1 MSNIDE
7 NKKDIEKSKKEKSR
21 KDISKKD
28 IKKTIRGT
36 FQGIILLLLVFLL
49 LRAWLTTNSYA
60 PYDDT
65 DIQTKDSGFIAL
77 SYFGVSRIG
86 DDVTITTKRFEEHI
100 KALKENG
107 YVTITQ
113 QDILDYYLNGKKLP
127 EKALFLMFED
137 GYAGTAIFA
146 GKLMQKYNLKATMLT
161 YGDKLAI
168 KDPKFLTPKDLK
180 QLEKETY
187 WEIGTNGYRLSYI
200 NVFDKED
207 NYLGELSSYEF
218 VEVRNELNRKYN
230 HYLMD
235 YIRDEYGVPKETYQQ
250 MKNRIITDYQLLKD
264 SYTEGINYVPK
275 LHVLMHANTE
285 MYGNNQR
292 VSDVNEEMIKDMFAM
307 NFNREGFSVN
317 NEECNLYDLT
327 RMQPQAYWS
336 PNHLLMRIWDD
347 TKQDVTFEVGDKEE
361 SKQFE
366 SIKGATQ
373 FGEESITITS
383 LPSDSGLIKLKD
395 SEDYQEVQLD
405 VTVSGNVLG
414 GQGIYLRAD
423 DTLQNYVK
431 VQLINNELR
440 IIECVEGVESIIKSE
455 NLESLEDIDTSN
467 IQLFTSAKRQLKI
480 GLKDDAITVSVNGK
494 DFSPEG
500 TLQQVKPGSLL
511 LESVCDEEAYSQR
524 NLYDDVYDGVFEKL
538 VVSLSD
544 SKEILYDNQLH
555 GLNKVWSSI
564 KTEWSNILNWF
575 VENL

>member
-1 MSNIDE
+1 MKKIIR
-7 NKKDIEKSKKEKSR
+7 KKDIR
-21 KDISKKD
+21 KI
-28 IKKTIRGT
+28 IRGT
-36 FQGIILLLLVFLL
+36 LQGIIVLLLVFLL
-49 LRAWLTTNSYA
+49 LRAFLSTNVYT
-60 PYDDT
+60 PYEDT
-65 DIQTKDSGFIAL
+65 NMQTKDTGFVAL

-113 QDILDYYLNGKKLP
+113 QDILDYYLKGKKLP
-127 EKALFLMFED
+127 DKSLFLMFED

-146 GKLMQKYNLKATMLT
+146 GKVMEKYNLKATMLT

-207 NYLGELSSYEF
+207 KYLGELSSYEF
-218 VEVRNELNRKYN
+218 IKVRKELNRKYN
-230 HYLMD
+230 QYLMD

-250 MKNRIITDYQLLKD
+250 MKNRIKTDYQLLER
-264 SYTEGINYVPK
+264 SYEEGINYVPK

-285 MYGNNQR
+285 RYGNNQR
-292 VSDVNEEMIKDMFAM
+292 VSDVNEEMIKEMFSM

-317 NEECNLYDLT
+317 NQECNLYDLT

-347 TKQDVTFEVGDKEE
+347 TKQDVNFEVGDKKE

-366 SIKGATQ
+366 TIKGATQ
-373 FGEESITITS
+373 FAEESIVITS
-383 LPSDSGLIKLKD
+383 LPSDAGLIRLKN
-395 SEDYQEVQLD
+395 SENFQDVQLD

-423 DTLQNYVK
+423 EALQNYVK
-431 VQLINNELR
+431 VQIINNELR
-440 IIECVEGVESIIKSE
+440 IIECVEGTEFIMKSVD
-455 NLESLEDIDTSN
+455 LECLDDIDSSN
-467 IQLFTSAKRQLKI
+467 IQLFTTAKRQLMIKLN
-480 GLKDDAITVSVNGK
+480 GNSITVLVNGK
-494 DFSPEG
+494 DFSPAD
-500 TLQQVKPGSLL
+500 TLHQVKPGSLF
-511 LESVCDEEAYSQR
+511 LESMCNEEAYSQR
-524 NLYDDVYDGVFEKL
+524 NLYDDVYDGVFEQL
-538 VVSLSD
+538 VVATSD
-544 SKEILYDNQLH
+544 SKKILYDNQLH
-555 GLNKVWSSI
+555 GLDKVQNRI
-564 KTEWSNILNWF
+564 EKTWSNIVNWF

>member
-1 MSNIDE
+1 MKKNIR
-7 NKKDIEKSKKEKSR
+7 KKDIR
-21 KDISKKD
+21 KI
-28 IKKTIRGT
+28 IRGT
-36 FQGIILLLLVFLL
+36 LQGIIVLLLVFLL
-49 LRAWLTTNSYA
+49 LRAFLSTNVYT
-60 PYDDT
+60 PYEDT
-65 DIQTKDSGFIAL
+65 NMQTKDSGFVAL

-113 QDILDYYLNGKKLP
+113 QDILDYYLKGKKLP
-127 EKALFLMFED
+127 EKSLFLMFED

-146 GKLMQKYNLKATMLT
+146 GKVMEKYNLKATMLT

-207 NYLGELSSYEF
+207 KYLGELSSYEF
-218 VEVRNELNRKYN
+218 IKVRKELNRKYN
-230 HYLMD
+230 QYLMD

-250 MKNRIITDYQLLKD
+250 MKNRIKTDYQLLER
-264 SYTEGINYVPK
+264 SYDEGINYVPK

-285 MYGNNQR
+285 RYGNNQR
-292 VSDVNEEMIKDMFAM
+292 VSNVNEEMINEMFSM

-317 NEECNLYDLT
+317 NQECNLYDLT

-347 TKQDVTFEVGDKEE
+347 TKQDVSFEVGDKKE

-366 SIKGATQ
+366 TIKGATQ
-373 FGEESITITS
+373 FAEESIVITS
-383 LPSDSGLIKLKD
+383 LPSDAGLIRLKD
-395 SEDYQEVQLD
+395 SENYQDIQLD
-405 VTVSGNVLG
+405 VTISGNVLG

-423 DTLQNYVK
+423 EALLNYVK
-431 VQLINNELR
+431 VQIINNELR
-440 IIECVEGVESIIKSE
+440 IIECVEGTESIMKSVD
-455 NLESLEDIDTSN
+455 LECLEDIDTSN
-467 IQLFTSAKRQLKI
+467 IQLFTTAKRLLMIKLN
-480 GLKDDAITVSVNGK
+480 GNSITVLVNGK
-494 DFSPEG
+494 DFSPAD
-500 TLQQVKPGSLL
+500 TLHQVKPGSLL
-511 LESVCDEEAYSQR
+511 LESMCNEEAYSQR
-524 NLYDDVYDGVFEKL
+524 NLYDDVYDGVFEQL
-538 VVSLSD
+538 VVSTSD
-544 SKEILYDNQLH
+544 SKKIIYDNQLH
-555 GLNKVWSSI
+555 GLYKVQNRI
-564 KTEWSNILNWF
+564 EKTWSNIVNWF

>member
-1 MSNIDE
+1 MKKIIR
-7 NKKDIEKSKKEKSR
+7 KKDIR
-21 KDISKKD
+21 KI
-28 IKKTIRGT
+28 IRGT
-36 FQGIILLLLVFLL
+36 LQGIIVLLLVFLL
-49 LRAWLTTNSYA
+49 LRAFLSTNVYT
-60 PYDDT
+60 PYEDT
-65 DIQTKDSGFIAL
+65 NMQTKDTGFVAL

-113 QDILDYYLNGKKLP
+113 QDILDYYLKGKKLP
-127 EKALFLMFED
+127 DKSLFLMFED

-146 GKLMQKYNLKATMLT
+146 GKVMEKYNLKATMLT

-207 NYLGELSSYEF
+207 KYLGELSSYEF
-218 VEVRNELNRKYN
+218 IKVRKELNRKYN
-230 HYLMD
+230 QYLMD

-250 MKNRIITDYQLLKD
+250 MKNRIKTDYQLLER
-264 SYTEGINYVPK
+264 SYEEGINYVPK

-285 MYGNNQR
+285 RYGNNQR
-292 VSDVNEEMIKDMFAM
+292 VSDVNEEMIKEMFSM

-317 NEECNLYDLT
+317 NQECNLYDLT

-347 TKQDVTFEVGDKEE
+347 TKQDVNFEVGDKKE

-366 SIKGATQ
+366 TIKGATQ
-373 FGEESITITS
+373 FAEESIVITS
-383 LPSDSGLIKLKD
+383 LPSDAGLIRLKN
-395 SEDYQEVQLD
+395 SENFQDVQLD

-423 DTLQNYVK
+423 EALQNYVK
-431 VQLINNELR
+431 VQIINNELR
-440 IIECVEGVESIIKSE
+440 IIECVEGTEFIMKSVD
-455 NLESLEDIDTSN
+455 LECLDDIDSSN
-467 IQLFTSAKRQLKI
+467 IQLFTTAKRQLMIKLN
-480 GLKDDAITVSVNGK
+480 GNSITVLVNGK
-494 DFSPEG
+494 DFSPAD
-500 TLQQVKPGSLL
+500 TLHQVKPGSLF
-511 LESVCDEEAYSQR
+511 LESMCNEEAYSQR
-524 NLYDDVYDGVFEKL
+524 NLYDDVYDGVFEQL
-538 VVSLSD
+538 VVATSD
-544 SKEILYDNQLH
+544 SKKILYDNHLH
-555 GLNKVWSSI
+555 GLDKVQNRI
-564 KTEWSNILNWF
+564 EKTWSNIVNWF

>member
-1 MSNIDE
+1 MKKNIR
-7 NKKDIEKSKKEKSR
+7 KKDIR
-21 KDISKKD
+21 KI
-28 IKKTIRGT
+28 IRGT
-36 FQGIILLLLVFLL
+36 LQGIIVLLLVFLL
-49 LRAWLTTNSYA
+49 LRAFLSTNVYT
-60 PYDDT
+60 PYEDT
-65 DIQTKDSGFIAL
+65 NMQTKDTGFVAL

-113 QDILDYYLNGKKLP
+113 QDILDYYLKGKKLP
-127 EKALFLMFED
+127 DKSLFLMFED

-146 GKLMQKYNLKATMLT
+146 GKVMEKYNLKATMLT

-207 NYLGELSSYEF
+207 KYLGELSSYEF
-218 VEVRNELNRKYN
+218 IKVRKELNRKYN
-230 HYLMD
+230 QYLMD

-250 MKNRIITDYQLLKD
+250 MKNRIKTDYQLLER
-264 SYTEGINYVPK
+264 SYEEGINYVPK

-285 MYGNNQR
+285 RYGNNQR
-292 VSDVNEEMIKDMFAM
+292 VSDVNEEMIKEMFSM

-317 NEECNLYDLT
+317 NQECNLYDLT

-347 TKQDVTFEVGDKEE
+347 TKQDVNFEVGDKKE

-366 SIKGATQ
+366 TIKGATQ
-373 FGEESITITS
+373 FAEESIVITS
-383 LPSDSGLIKLKD
+383 LPSDAGLIRLKN
-395 SEDYQEVQLD
+395 SENFQDVQLD

-423 DTLQNYVK
+423 EALQNYVK
-431 VQLINNELR
+431 VQIINNELR
-440 IIECVEGVESIIKSE
+440 IIECVEGTEFIMKSVD
-455 NLESLEDIDTSN
+455 LECLDDIDTSN
-467 IQLFTSAKRQLKI
+467 IQLFTTAKRQLMIKLN
-480 GLKDDAITVSVNGK
+480 GNSITVLVNGK
-494 DFSPEG
+494 DFSPAD
-500 TLQQVKPGSLL
+500 TLHQVKPGSLF
-511 LESVCDEEAYSQR
+511 LESMCNEEAYSQR
-524 NLYDDVYDGVFEKL
+524 NLYDDVYDGVFEQI
-538 VVSLSD
+538 VVATSD
-544 SKEILYDNQLH
+544 SKKILYDNQLH
-555 GLNKVWSSI
+555 GLDKVQNRI
-564 KTEWSNILNWF
+564 EKTWSNIVNWF

>member
-1 MSNIDE
+1 MKKNIR
-7 NKKDIEKSKKEKSR
+7 KKDIR
-21 KDISKKD
+21 KI
-28 IKKTIRGT
+28 IRET
-36 FQGIILLLLVFLL
+36 LQGIIVLLLVFLL
-49 LRAWLTTNSYA
+49 LRAFLSTNVYT
-60 PYDDT
+60 PYEDT
-65 DIQTKDSGFIAL
+65 NMQTKDTGFVAL

-113 QDILDYYLNGKKLP
+113 QDILDYYLKGKKLP
-127 EKALFLMFED
+127 DKSLFLMFED

-146 GKLMQKYNLKATMLT
+146 GKVMEKYNLKATMLT

-207 NYLGELSSYEF
+207 KYLGELSSYEF
-218 VEVRNELNRKYN
+218 IKVRKELNRKYN
-230 HYLMD
+230 QYLMD

-250 MKNRIITDYQLLKD
+250 MKNRIKTDYQLLER
-264 SYTEGINYVPK
+264 SYEEGINYVPK

-285 MYGNNQR
+285 RYGNNQR
-292 VSDVNEEMIKDMFAM
+292 VSDVNEEMIKEMFSM

-317 NEECNLYDLT
+317 NQECNLYDLT

-347 TKQDVTFEVGDKEE
+347 TKQDVNFEVGDKKE

-366 SIKGATQ
+366 TIKGATQ
-373 FGEESITITS
+373 FAEESIVITS
-383 LPSDSGLIKLKD
+383 LPSDAGLIRLKN
-395 SEDYQEVQLD
+395 SENFQDVQLD

-423 DTLQNYVK
+423 EALQNYVK
-431 VQLINNELR
+431 VQIINNELR
-440 IIECVEGVESIIKSE
+440 IIECVEGTEFIMKSVD
-455 NLESLEDIDTSN
+455 LECLDDIDSSN
-467 IQLFTSAKRQLKI
+467 IQLFTTAKRQLMIKLN
-480 GLKDDAITVSVNGK
+480 GNSITVLVNGK
-494 DFSPEG
+494 DFSPAD
-500 TLQQVKPGSLL
+500 TLHQVKPGSLF
-511 LESVCDEEAYSQR
+511 LESMCNEEAYSQR
-524 NLYDDVYDGVFEKL
+524 NLYDDVYDGVFEQL
-538 VVSLSD
+538 VVATSD
-544 SKEILYDNQLH
+544 SKKILYDNHLH
-555 GLNKVWSSI
+555 GLDKVQNRI
-564 KTEWSNILNWF
+564 EKTWSNIVNWF